1 LAVKNVGLLTWIT
14 QLGLSVAV
22 MPTLIVLLAVY
33 LRPMWGVWILWV
45 GAVLAIWLA
54 VSGFV
59 SSLRMLHR
67 LSDSKKKDTPPLAF
81 NEHD

>member
-1 LAVKNVGLLTWIT
+1 MKNVGLLTWIT

-22 MPTLIVLLAVY
+22 TPTLIVLLAVY
-33 LRPMWGVWILWV
+33 LRTKWGSWVIWIGV
-45 GAVLAIWLA
+45 VLAIWLA

-59 SSLRMLHR
+59 YSLRMLHR

>member
-1 LAVKNVGLLTWIT
+1 MKNVGLLTWIT

-22 MPTLIVLLAVY
+22 TPTLIVLLAVY
-33 LRPMWGVWILWV
+33 LRTKWGSWVIWIGV
-45 GAVLAIWLA
+45 VLAIWLA

>member
-1 LAVKNVGLLTWIT
+1 MKNVGLLTWIT
-14 QLGLSVAV
+14 QLGLSVAAT
-22 MPTLIVLLAVY
+22 PTLIVLLAVY
-33 LRPMWGVWILWV
+33 LRTKWGSWVIWIGV
-45 GAVLAIWLA
+45 VLAIWLA